1 MSKSSSSKTASSVAK
16 TASSV
21 AKTASSVAKT
31 ASVVLKNTTPEFNK
45 SVAKDLGDSI
55 GKVSVMKSSE
65 IQSDLAVGDLIS
77 KSYSPSVNELL
88 TNLQSLSPNPAAF
101 ACENNQQIRINKGS
115 KMECVDWESE
125 AAQAA
130 MLRNLKRKHIDFGK
144 VIAPAQIEE
153 NCWFNCYFM
162 CFFIS
167 DKGRKFFRYLR
178 QEMITGKYPSNK
190 EHKKVATLRWPLFLL
205 NYYIESSLLGRDD
218 PENFA
223 EQMNT
228 NTLIREIGDILSRVN
243 KNVIMPGKL
252 GNPLNYYNM
261 LTNYLTQTTI
271 YLIPASPKLLK
282 KKKMEKVIMKDLAQR
297 GRVAQILAVV
307 IAAGKNKGDFES
319 TKTYMVGGKTYKYS
333 LDSAMIFS
341 SDRKQWCALI
351 TGDGKGYAS
360 DGSSFSRLTPYEWK
374 SKINSDEEFS
384 FEGSTKRYNFKTCE
398 TYLLYYRS

>member
-55 GKVSVMKSSE
+55 GKISVIKSSKT
-65 IQSDLAVGDLIS
+65 QPDLAVGDLIS

-88 TNLQSLSPNPAAF
+88 TNLQSLSPNPTAF

-125 AAQAA
+125 AAQTA
-130 MLRNLKRKHIDFGK
+130 MLRNLKRKHINFDK

-178 QEMITGKYPSNK
+178 Q
-190 EHKKVATLRWPLFLL
+190 
-205 NYYIESSLLGRDD
+205 
-218 PENFA
+218 
-223 EQMNT
+223 
-228 NTLIREIGDILSRVN
+228 
-243 KNVIMPGKL
+243 
-252 GNPLNYYNM
+252 
-261 LTNYLTQTTI
+261 LTTQ
-271 YLIPASPKLLK
+271 
-282 KKKMEKVIMKDLAQR
+282 
-297 GRVAQILAVV
+297 
-307 IAAGKNKGDFES
+307 
-319 TKTYMVGGKTYKYS
+319 
-333 LDSAMIFS
+333 
-341 SDRKQWCALI
+341 
-351 TGDGKGYAS
+351 
-360 DGSSFSRLTPYEWK
+360 
-374 SKINSDEEFS
+374 
-384 FEGSTKRYNFKTCE
+384 
-398 TYLLYYRS
+398 

>member
-1 MSKSSSSKTASSVAK
+1 MSKSSSSKTAS
-16 TASSV
+16 
-21 AKTASSVAKT
+21 
-31 ASVVLKNTTPEFNK
+31 SVVLKNTTPEFNK

-55 GKVSVMKSSE
+55 GKVSVIQASKT
-65 IQSDLAVGDLIS
+65 QSDLAVGDLIS

-130 MLRNLKRKHIDFGK
+130 MLRNLKRKHIDFDK

-178 QEMITGKYPSNK
+178 HEMITGKYPTN
-190 EHKKVATLRWPLFLL
+190 ETLKKVATLRWPFFLL

-228 NTLIREIGDILSRVN
+228 NTLIREIGEILSRVN
-243 KNVIMPGKL
+243 SKVTMPGKR
-252 GNPLNYYNM
+252 GNPLSYYNM
-261 LTNYLTQTTI
+261 ITSYLTQTTI
-271 YLIPASPKLLK
+271 YLLPSAPKLLRE
-282 KKKMEKVIMKDLAQR
+282 KKMEKFMRKNLA
-297 GRVAQILAVV
+297 GSGLVPHIIAVV
-307 IAAGKNKGDFES
+307 IPPKKNKGDFEL
-319 TKTYMVGGKTYKYS
+319 TKTYTPGKDTFKYT

-351 TGDGKGYAS
+351 TGNGKGYAS
-360 DGSSFSRLTPYEWK
+360 DGSSFSRLTPYDWK
-374 SKINSDEEFS
+374 TKINSDEEFL
-384 FEGSTKRYNFKTCE
+384 FEGSDKRYNFKTCE
-398 TYLLYYRS
+398 FYLLYYRC

>member
-1 MSKSSSSKTASSVAK
+1 MSKSNSSKTASSVAK

-21 AKTASSVAKT
+21 AKSAS
-31 ASVVLKNTTPEFNK
+31 SVVLKNTTPEFNK

-55 GKVSVMKSSE
+55 GKVSVMKSSKTAA
-65 IQSDLAVGDLIS
+65 SVAVGDLIS

-101 ACENNQQIRINKGS
+101 ACENNQQIRIKKGS

-125 AAQAA
+125 VAQDA
-130 MLRNLKRKHIDFGK
+130 MLKNLKRKHIDFDK

-153 NCWFNCYFM
+153 NCWFNVYFM

-178 QEMITGKYPSNK
+178 HEMITGKYPSNK
-190 EHKKVATLRWPLFLL
+190 ELKKVTTLRWPFFLL
-205 NYYIESSLLGRDD
+205 NYYIESSILGRDD

-228 NTLIREIGDILSRVN
+228 NTLIREIGEILYKVN
-243 KNVIMPGKL
+243 PKVTMPGKL

-261 LTNYLTQTTI
+261 LTNYLAQTTI
-271 YLIPASPKLLK
+271 YLLPAAPKLLRE
-282 KKKMEKVIMKDLAQR
+282 KKMEKFLRKDRAQR
-297 GRVAQILAVV
+297 GIVPHIIAVIV
-307 IAAGKNKGDFES
+307 GAGKNKGDFEL
-319 TKTYMVGGKTYKYS
+319 TKTYKPGKDTFKYS

-341 SDRKQWCALI
+341 SDRKHWCALI
-351 TGDGKGYAS
+351 TGNGKGYAS

>member
-1 MSKSSSSKTASSVAK
+1 MSKSNSSKTAS
-16 TASSV
+16 
-21 AKTASSVAKT
+21 
-31 ASVVLKNTTPEFNK
+31 SVVLKNTTPEFNK

-55 GKVSVMKSSE
+55 GKVSV
-65 IQSDLAVGDLIS
+65 IQASKTSSDLAVGDLIS

-101 ACENNQQIRINKGS
+101 ACENNQQIRIKKGS
-115 KMECVDWESE
+115 KLECVDWESE
-125 AAQAA
+125 SAQTA
-130 MLRNLKRKHIDFGK
+130 MLRNLKRKHIDFDK

-178 QEMITGKYPSNK
+178 HEMITGKYPSN
-190 EHKKVATLRWPLFLL
+190 EHLENVATLRWPFFLL

-228 NTLIREIGDILSRVN
+228 NTLIREIGDIIYKVN
-243 KNVIMPGKL
+243 PKITMPGKL
-252 GNPLNYYNM
+252 GNPLNYYN
-261 LTNYLTQTTI
+261 TITSYLAQTTI
-271 YLIPASPKLLK
+271 YLLPSAPKLLRQ
-282 KKKMEKVIMKDLAQR
+282 KKMEKFLRKDRAQT
-297 GRVAQILAVV
+297 GRVPDILAVV
-307 IAAGKNKGDFES
+307 IPAKKNKGDLELINIY
-319 TKTYMVGGKTYKYS
+319 KPGKYTYKYS
-333 LDSAMIFS
+333 LDSAMVFS

-351 TGDGKGYAS
+351 TGNGKGYAS
-360 DGSSFSRLTPYEWK
+360 DGSSFSRLTPYDWK
-374 SKINSDEEFS
+374 TKINSDEEFS
-384 FEGSTKRYNFKTCE
+384 FEGSTKSYNFKTCE